1 LVNQTKKERREKANV
16 EQHCITLREDYDS
29 SIRICHEKKD
39 LMDKVNLKI
48 NFCILKNNIKS
59 PKVKPEAII
68 SKMNLKKT
76 DEIEDYDW
84 ENQDKWKG
92 RCNKE
97 YMRSPINIIT
107 SQAEKLDKS
116 FAFDYRMDDSEVV
129 VKKGKADVVTTFL
142 KFPGMF
148 NLAAQGNKL
157 SYMPVSVN
165 YRFPGETII
174 DGKRSEGD
182 IVIDMEPI
190 ANKPS
195 EHITN
200 GFSLTIPL
208 RQKKSAKAI
217 STIDKL
223 DPEIWP
229 EELKNKGQ
237 YIPKTLKKKP
247 YKFKIEEIIKRL
259 MKEISSKKTHGQ
271 DFFMYQGSETV
282 PGCKSDHIWI
292 IPNASIPIP
301 PCQFNIL
308 RRNSLLSSLNKPFA
322 IHSRVEQKLGHRNV
336 YSFSQKNMG
345 VIKSFEGLVPQSFN
359 KYLSDVGPKYR
370 FKIVY
375 KYGKPIVQK
384 VAARKVKKWV
394 PPKKKTLDCEID
406 K

>member
-1 LVNQTKKERREKANV
+1 
-16 EQHCITLREDYDS
+16 
-29 SIRICHEKKD
+29 
-39 LMDKVNLKI
+39 
-48 NFCILKNNIKS
+48 
-59 PKVKPEAII
+59 VKPESII
-68 SKMNLKKT
+68 SKMNLKKA
-76 DEIEDYDW
+76 DEIEDFDW
-84 ENQDKWKG
+84 DKQDKWKG

-107 SQAEKLDKS
+107 SQVEKLDKT
-116 FAFDYRMDDSEVV
+116 FAFDYRMEDSEVV

-142 KFPGMF
+142 KFPGIF
-148 NLAAQGNKL
+148 NLGAQGNKL

-165 YRFPGETII
+165 FRFPGETII
-174 DGKRSEGD
+174 DGTRSEGD

-208 RQKKSAKAI
+208 RQEKLAKAI
-217 STIDKL
+217 STLDNL

-229 EELKNKGQ
+229 EELKSRGQ
-237 YIPKTLKKKP
+237 YIPKTIKKKP
-247 YKFKIEEIIKRL
+247 YKFKMEEIMKRL
-259 MKEISSKKTHGQ
+259 MKEIENPKKKTKKIHGQ

-282 PGCKSDHIWI
+282 PGCKNDHIWI
-292 IPNASIPIP
+292 IPNGSIAIP

-322 IHSRVEQKLGHRNV
+322 IHSRVEQKLGSRNV
-336 YSFSQKNMG
+336 YSFSHNNMG

-359 KYLSDVGPKYR
+359 KYLTDVGPKFRY
-370 FKIVY
+370 KIVY
-375 KYGKPIVQK
+375 KHGKPIVQK
-384 VAARKVKKWV
+384 VAVRKTKKWL